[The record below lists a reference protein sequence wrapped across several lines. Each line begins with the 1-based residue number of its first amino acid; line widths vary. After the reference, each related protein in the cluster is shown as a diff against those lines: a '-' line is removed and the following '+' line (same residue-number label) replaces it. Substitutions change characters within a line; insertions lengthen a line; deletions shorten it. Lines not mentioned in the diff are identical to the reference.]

1 MIGFYDESKLKIFNF
16 DGGYIMKNSVL
27 APYGALKFLPLAT
40 KVGSGGKPGKPSIL
54 APYGAL
60 KFLPIATKVG
70 DNGKIG

>member
-1 MIGFYDESKLKIFNF
+1 
-16 DGGYIMKNSVL
+16 MKNSVL